1 MTDPEGNVEAIL
13 EAPEMLSSVLVL
25 ISAAG
30 RELPKPPLKLL
41 GVRASDVP
49 VPSLFWLERLID
61 GLLFRQTD
69 SFPLDTDR
77 LRFLRELLNREG
89 LIEGGRVQ
97 LGQSRSVFRLMAAS
111 LAKLESIIAIAK
123 AEAAALGADLRMVVL
138 SDHIRADELPTRP
151 DADFRPAKLGVVPIF
166 ETAAATYAPR
176 ALSWNDTLHAL
187 CWSAAGVGAMAAAN
201 QLRGLE
207 SLADFGLI
215 GMGIAGIAVLASLP
229 QVAKAARLAWR
240 NGSLEGALREVVEVT
255 LRAQFDASVIA
266 SGDWE
271 NAEVEIHTSL
281 DGRKD
286 VVITGVSRPAER
298 QVMQAVAEML
308 GPVQNQRYL
317 MVRRSR
323 LGVRRRL
330 DYHAVPAALGSRKET
345 AERFAELWRAKI
357 GSSDLVST
365 RRAEGRRM
373 LLRARAFS
381 FASAFQ
387 RPVERRSVWL

>member
-1 MTDPEGNVEAIL
+1 
-13 EAPEMLSSVLVL
+13 
-25 ISAAG
+25 
-30 RELPKPPLKLL
+30 
-41 GVRASDVP
+41 
-49 VPSLFWLERLID
+49 
-61 GLLFRQTD
+61 
-69 SFPLDTDR
+69 
-77 LRFLRELLNREG
+77 
-89 LIEGGRVQ
+89 
-97 LGQSRSVFRLMAAS
+97 
-111 LAKLESIIAIAK
+111 
-123 AEAAALGADLRMVVL
+123 
-138 SDHIRADELPTRP
+138 
-151 DADFRPAKLGVVPIF
+151 
-166 ETAAATYAPR
+166 
-176 ALSWNDTLHAL
+176 
-187 CWSAAGVGAMAAAN
+187 MAAAN

-298 QVMQAVAEML
+298 QVMQAVAEIL